1 MARRTAYSN
10 GVAAKCAHSAS
21 VRAIFDFMCSVLFGA
36 LHFFGFFAFSGEEM
50 PLGVCI

>member
-36 LHFFGFFAFSGEEM
+36 LHFFAFSGKEM